1 MATYIHGKGSNFQM
15 DNAAGTLVDL
25 SAMVSDAKIS
35 LKVDTADTSHF
46 GSNSKTYI
54 VGQNDGT
61 SSVTGLFDRTMVG
74 TITAAFNALLTGTP
88 ASLTVQ
94 LGPEGILT
102 GSTKISQEMIITSL
116 EIGASVGDLV
126 SASFDLQRTG
136 DTTFGVF

>member
-1 MATYIHGKGSNFQM
+1 
-15 DNAAGTLVDL
+15 
-25 SAMVSDAKIS
+25 
-35 LKVDTADTSHF
+35 
-46 GSNSKTYI
+46 
-54 VGQNDGT
+54 
-61 SSVTGLFDRTMVG
+61 MVG